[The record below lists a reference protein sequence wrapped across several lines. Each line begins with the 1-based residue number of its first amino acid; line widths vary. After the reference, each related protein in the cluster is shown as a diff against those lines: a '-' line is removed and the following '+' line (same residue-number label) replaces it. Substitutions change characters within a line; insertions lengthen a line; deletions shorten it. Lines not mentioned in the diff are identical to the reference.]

1 MITNTTSSPLA
12 WEVHYTP
19 GGRID
24 AMWNVGVAA
33 DPQQDGRLVL
43 TGEAWN
49 DRLGAQRWTTFGMC
63 VGY

>member
-1 MITNTTSSPLA
+1 
-12 WEVHYTP
+12 VHYTP

-43 TGEAWN
+43 TGEDWN